1 MRRTV
6 LISGGARGIG
16 AAIAKRFEQEGHV
29 VLKPSRAELDL
40 ANADSLEAFLL
51 REGSQPIDVL
61 INNAGINIL
70 NPIAAYSMTKAAL
83 NAFTRSLTVEYARFG
98 ILANTLCPGY
108 VDSALTRQN
117 NTPQEI
123 EAVGAT
129 IPLRRLAQAEEI
141 ARIAYFLGS
150 SENTYIAGQEIVAD
164 GGYLCQ

>member
-70 NPIAAYSMTKAAL
+70 NPIADLDAAAWATMLQVNLKSPVRLTQALLPGMKERQWGRVLNISSIFSLVTKEKRLFHDKGGAECLYAL
-83 NAFTRSLTVEYARFG
+83 
-98 ILANTLCPGY
+98 
-108 VDSALTRQN
+108 
-117 NTPQEI
+117 
-123 EAVGAT
+123 
-129 IPLRRLAQAEEI
+129 
-141 ARIAYFLGS
+141 
-150 SENTYIAGQEIVAD
+150 AD
-164 GGYLCQ
+164 GGVCPFWHPGEHTLSWLCRQCADSPE